1 MPDGLPRQ
9 SARIYAFT
17 AKGSLSETR
26 TRSGERMHKQSGLP
40 ANAVFGSAWY
50 HEAAIADAEP
60 KGSEHE

>member
-9 SARIYAFT
+9 SARIYAFP

-26 TRSGERMHKQSGLP
+26 PRSGGRIHNQTGLP

-50 HEAAIADAEP
+50 HDVAIAEEEP
-60 KGSEHE
+60 EGSGRE